1 MTSPT
6 LTILAIIL
14 IEALMFGAIVAA
26 YKRKHR

>member
-6 LTILAIIL
+6 ITVLAIIL

-26 YKRKHR
+26 YKRRAK